1 MQFFRRRKTEDET
14 AGTEGSSLSQSG
26 ADESETNIQLEHLE
40 LRETVGTG
48 TFGRVRLVKHK
59 TNSKFYALKSLKK
72 AEIVR
77 MRQVEHIMSEKNI
90 LRQITHPFIVRL
102 YATYQD
108 ERHLH
113 MLFEYVVGGEFFSH
127 LRKARRF
134 SNETARFYAAGIT
147 LAFQY
152 IHSMEIVYRDLKP
165 ENLLLDNQGHI
176 KITDFGFAKQI
187 EFDRTYTLCGTP
199 EYLAPEIIQSKGH
212 GKAVDWWTLGVLTYE
227 MLCGYPPF
235 CDDDPLGIYTKI
247 LKGKFE
253 FPPHIDPNAKD
264 LIKRFLTAD
273 RSKRLGNLK
282 SGADDIKKH
291 RWFKDFNFDDLYHR
305 KIQPPIVPE
314 VAHQGDTS
322 NFDKYPEEE
331 DEGMPTT
338 DPYKDLFKG
347 F

>member
-1 MQFFRRRKTEDET
+1 MQFFRRKKAEEPSASEAPEKNAEVRED
-14 AGTEGSSLSQSG
+14 Q
-26 ADESETNIQLEHLE
+26 IQFTDLE

-48 TFGRVRLVKHK
+48 TFGRVRLVRHK
-59 TNSKFYALKSLKK
+59 ATGKYYAMKSLKK

-90 LRQITHPFIVRL
+90 LAQITHPFIVRL
-102 YATYQD
+102 YASYQD
-108 ERHLH
+108 DRHLY

-134 SNETARFYAAGIT
+134 SNDTARFYAGGIT

-152 IHSMEIVYRDLKP
+152 IHSLEIVYRDLKP

-212 GKAVDWWTLGVLTYE
+212 GKAVDWWTLGVLIYE

-247 LKGKFE
+247 LKGKID
-253 FPPHIDPNAKD
+253 FPPHLDPNARD

-273 RSKRLGNLK
+273 RTKRIGNLK
-282 SGADDIKKH
+282 AGAEDIKKH
-291 RWFKDFNFDDLYHR
+291 RWFKGLDFVALYN
-305 KIQPPIVPE
+305 KQIPPPIVPQ

-331 DEGMPTT
+331 DEGGPTV